1 MKWRIPGT
9 VLQIERENADGVEEI
24 FSSMFLAGGM
34 VLSQVSNITGLE
46 PYTVQNWVKR
56 GFLSPPQHKRYSM
69 NQLCRILH
77 INMLKSV
84 LPLEQICGLLSY
96 INVINKEINRKRA
109 EFKLETLEIGQTL
122 ASKRIDQALVAL
134 EILAEDD
141 VAYADLS
148 ITVSAAY
155 SDEEI
160 ILLQDY
166 SKQLMDELSSLD
178 ESTYFVKV
186 SRQDQEK
193 KSDGGYDIEDLTHE
207 QLVYFAAQCIADAAN
222 ALASY

>member
-56 GFLSPPQHKRYSM
+56 GFLSPPQHKRYSI

-96 INVINKEINRKRA
+96 ING
-109 EFKLETLEIGQTL
+109 KLDEESDDIIDDSRLYFLFVRL
-122 ASKRIDQALVAL
+122 ASRAKELDDPATWEQAL
-134 EILAEDD
+134 
-141 VAYADLS
+141 
-148 ITVSAAY
+148 
-155 SDEEI
+155 
-160 ILLQDY
+160 
-166 SKQLMDELSSLD
+166 
-178 ESTYFVKV
+178 
-186 SRQDQEK
+186 
-193 KSDGGYDIEDLTHE
+193 
-207 QLVYFAAQCIADAAN
+207 DAALADYREPVPGARTRIEK
-222 ALASY
+222 ALRVMLTAWVAARMRHAAEKMLQEL